1 MVANDEYVRCKTDM
15 ICSLAA
21 IANPLPGQAK
31 HRSAVPKDNRMVRV
45 GDMLVAARVVS
56 SAEITEAIQVSKRL
70 NIPIGRVL
78 ITSGC
83 VTEKLLHAALDLQS
97 LVRDGEVP
105 LESALKALSRIEKT
119 NCTVKEALEVL
130 NFRPK
135 YGKGKNNLADLLV
148 DSNLVSQEQID
159 DALKT
164 SFEYGT
170 PLGSTLVFQG
180 ALSPDFFPAI
190 SAIQEK
196 VTNGKLSNE
205 EAITELK
212 EAFTLWLKAGDRTN
226 QPALKTIEEL
236 DFDFE
241 SDVSLRESPAAHKKR
256 HSEPKVLSNPPAQ
269 DKQVEQEA
277 RKEQGEIED
286 QVEREGQVA
295 QEEIANALEELSRS
309 GTSWDDVDASAEVS
323 PDVSTAME
331 SQISE
336 SESQTSEPKQQANAS
351 DANENEKRD
360 RRDTR
365 TRHVTHTD
373 KATAR
378 EKRMLQS
385 KHNRPGGRLIDL
397 LSAADLLDQDN
408 LVAAYQVMLHD
419 SHRSATFLVESG
431 LISDELRR
439 QAERCHNLV
448 RRGRLSPEQA
458 IRALKS
464 TQEKEVTFREALSK
478 EGVNQPA
485 KLEKD
490 WQTGV
495 AAGVV
500 GGFLA
505 AFFSLIVTLV
515 RLLKKR

>member
-1 MVANDEYVRCKTDM
+1 M

-21 IANPLPGQAK
+21 IANPLPGHAK

-70 NIPIGRVL
+70 NTPIGRVL

-97 LVRDGEVP
+97 LIRDGEVP

-256 HSEPKVLSNPPAQ
+256 HSEPKVLSTPRAQ
-269 DKQVEQEA
+269 EEQVEN
-277 RKEQGEIED
+277 ED
-286 QVEREGQVA
+286 QVA

-309 GTSWDDVDASAEVS
+309 AISRDEVDEKADVS
-323 PDVSTAME
+323 PAME
-331 SQISE
+331 SQVSD
-336 SESQTSEPKQQANAS
+336 SESQTSDSESRQQTNAS

-360 RRDTR
+360 RRDMR
-365 TRHVTHTD
+365 TRHVIHAD
-373 KATAR
+373 KATIR
-378 EKRMLQS
+378 EKRTPPPS

-408 LVAAYQVMLHD
+408 LVAAYQVMLQD

-431 LISDELRR
+431 LINDELRR

-448 RRGRLSPEQA
+448 KRGRLSPEQA

-464 TQEKEVTFREALSK
+464 SQENEVTFREALSK

>member
-1 MVANDEYVRCKTDM
+1 M
-15 ICSLAA
+15 
-21 IANPLPGQAK
+21 
-31 HRSAVPKDNRMVRV
+31 PKDSRMVRV

-83 VTEKLLHAALDLQS
+83 VTEKLLHSALDLQS
-97 LVRDGEVP
+97 LIRDGEIP
-105 LESALKALSRIEKT
+105 LESALKALARIEKS
-119 NCTVKEALEVL
+119 NCSVKEALEIL
-130 NFRPK
+130 NFRPQ

-159 DALKT
+159 DALRT

-196 VTNGKLSNE
+196 VSKGKLSNE
-205 EAITELK
+205 EAIVELQ
-212 EAFTLWLKAGDRTN
+212 EAFSLWLKAGDKTK
-226 QPALKTIEEL
+226 QPALKTIEDLEP
-236 DFDFE
+236 DF
-241 SDVSLRESPAAHKKR
+241 RESPAVHKKR
-256 HSEPKVLSNPPAQ
+256 HSEPKESVGSRAKAAEITSEELPVQSLEAPKQSTNASSESIIEEAPKPEPVASEEDTPASRAQ
-269 DKQVEQEA
+269 DSEQ
-277 RKEQGEIED
+277 KEP
-286 QVEREGQVA
+286 
-295 QEEIANALEELSRS
+295 
-309 GTSWDDVDASAEVS
+309 ASPV
-323 PDVSTAME
+323 
-331 SQISE
+331 
-336 SESQTSEPKQQANAS
+336 
-351 DANENEKRD
+351 NEKRD
-360 RRDTR
+360 RHESRV
-365 TRHVTHTD
+365 RHSPHLE
-373 KATAR
+373 KSAAR
-378 EKRMLQS
+378 EKRIPPPN
-385 KHNRPGGRLIDL
+385 KHSRPGGRLIDL
-397 LSAADLLDQDN
+397 LSGAGLLDQDS
-408 LVAAYQVMLHD
+408 LPGAYQLMLQD
-419 SHRSATFLVESG
+419 THRSAVFLVESG
-431 LISDELRR
+431 LISDDLRR

-464 TQEKEVTFREALSK
+464 SQENEVTFREALSN
-478 EGVNQPA
+478 EGISQPV

-505 AFFSLIVTLV
+505 AFFSLIVTLL

>member
-1 MVANDEYVRCKTDM
+1 M
-15 ICSLAA
+15 
-21 IANPLPGQAK
+21 
-31 HRSAVPKDNRMVRV
+31 PKDSRMVRV

-70 NIPIGRVL
+70 SIPIGRVL

-97 LVRDGEVP
+97 LIRDGEIP
-105 LESALKALSRIEKT
+105 LESALKALSRIEKS
-119 NCTVKEALEVL
+119 NCSVKEALEIL
-130 NFRPK
+130 NFRPE

-196 VTNGKLSNE
+196 VSKGKLSNE
-205 EAITELK
+205 EAIGELQ
-212 EAFTLWLKAGDRTN
+212 EAFSLWLKAGDKTK
-226 QPALKTIEEL
+226 QPALKTIEDLEP
-236 DFDFE
+236 DF
-241 SDVSLRESPAAHKKR
+241 RESPTVHKKR
-256 HSEPKVLSNPPAQ
+256 HSEPKESVGSRA
-269 DKQVEQEA
+269 KA
-277 RKEQGEIED
+277 AEITS
-286 QVEREGQVA
+286 
-295 QEEIANALEELSRS
+295 EELPVQSLES
-309 GTSWDDVDASAEVS
+309 SKPS
-323 PDVSTAME
+323 PDVSSQSPME
-331 SQISE
+331 EAPEPEPVASQEDNFASKAQDSE
-336 SESQTSEPKQQANAS
+336 QKEPSAS
-351 DANENEKRD
+351 VNEKRD
-360 RRDTR
+360 RHEPRV
-365 TRHVTHTD
+365 RHSAHAE
-373 KATAR
+373 KAAIR
-378 EKRMLQS
+378 EKRTPPPN
-385 KHNRPGGRLIDL
+385 KHSRPGGRLVDL
-397 LSAADLLDQDN
+397 LSGAGLLDQDS
-408 LVAAYQVMLHD
+408 LPGAYQLMLQD
-419 SHRSATFLVESG
+419 THRSAVFLVESG
-431 LISDELRR
+431 LISDDLRR

-464 TQEKEVTFREALSK
+464 SQENEVTFREALSN
-478 EGVNQPA
+478 EGISQPV

-505 AFFSLIVTLV
+505 AFFSLIVTLL

>member
-1 MVANDEYVRCKTDM
+1 M

-196 VTNGKLSNE
+196 VTNGKLS
-205 EAITELK
+205 L
-212 EAFTLWLKAGDRTN
+212 
-226 QPALKTIEEL
+226 
-236 DFDFE
+236 
-241 SDVSLRESPAAHKKR
+241 
-256 HSEPKVLSNPPAQ
+256 
-269 DKQVEQEA
+269 
-277 RKEQGEIED
+277 
-286 QVEREGQVA
+286 
-295 QEEIANALEELSRS
+295 
-309 GTSWDDVDASAEVS
+309 
-323 PDVSTAME
+323 
-331 SQISE
+331 
-336 SESQTSEPKQQANAS
+336 
-351 DANENEKRD
+351 
-360 RRDTR
+360 
-365 TRHVTHTD
+365 
-373 KATAR
+373 
-378 EKRMLQS
+378 
-385 KHNRPGGRLIDL
+385 
-397 LSAADLLDQDN
+397 
-408 LVAAYQVMLHD
+408 
-419 SHRSATFLVESG
+419 
-431 LISDELRR
+431 
-439 QAERCHNLV
+439 
-448 RRGRLSPEQA
+448 
-458 IRALKS
+458 
-464 TQEKEVTFREALSK
+464 
-478 EGVNQPA
+478 
-485 KLEKD
+485 
-490 WQTGV
+490 
-495 AAGVV
+495 
-500 GGFLA
+500 
-505 AFFSLIVTLV
+505 SLIHI
-515 RLLKKR
+515 

>member
-1 MVANDEYVRCKTDM
+1 M
-15 ICSLAA
+15 
-21 IANPLPGQAK
+21 
-31 HRSAVPKDNRMVRV
+31 PKDNRMVRV

-70 NIPIGRVL
+70 SIPIGRVL

-97 LVRDGEVP
+97 LIRDGEVP
-105 LESALKALSRIEKT
+105 LESALKALARIEKT

-148 DSNLVSQEQID
+148 DSNLVSQDQID
-159 DALKT
+159 DALRT

-180 ALSPDFFPAI
+180 ALSPDFFPSI

-196 VTNGKLSNE
+196 VSNGKLSNE
-205 EAITELK
+205 EAIDELK
-212 EAFTLWLKAGDRTN
+212 EAFTLWLKAGDRTK
-226 QPALKTIEEL
+226 QPALKTIEDLDVEL
-236 DFDFE
+236 KE
-241 SDVSLRESPAAHKKR
+241 LPLTHKKR
-256 HSEPKVLSNPPAQ
+256 HSEQRALSNPRA
-269 DKQVEQEA
+269 QEA
-277 RKEQGEIED
+277 EAKDAQSQAQSQPELQEEQISSNTD
-286 QVEREGQVA
+286 A
-295 QEEIANALEELSRS
+295 QEAP
-309 GTSWDDVDASAEVS
+309 VDHKDSAE
-323 PDVSTAME
+323 STIPREEVEAKSDE
-331 SQISE
+331 ASTTHLQDAE
-336 SESQTSEPKQQANAS
+336 NKAPKNANQSAS
-351 DANENEKRD
+351 EKRERHD
-360 RRDTR
+360 GH
-365 TRHVTHTD
+365 TRHALHAD
-373 KATAR
+373 KAAAR
-378 EKRMLQS
+378 EKRTLPPS
-385 KHNRPGGRLIDL
+385 KHSRPGGRLIDL
-397 LSAADLLDQDN
+397 LSAADLLDQEN
-408 LVAAYQVMLHD
+408 LPGAYQVMLQD
-419 SHRSATFLVESG
+419 THRSAVFLVESG

-464 TQEKEVTFREALSK
+464 SQESEVTFREALSK
-478 EGVNQPA
+478 EGVSQPV

-505 AFFSLIVTLV
+505 AFFSLVVTLV

>member
-1 MVANDEYVRCKTDM
+1 M

-21 IANPLPGQAK
+21 IANPLPGHAK

-97 LVRDGEVP
+97 LIRDGEVP

-241 SDVSLRESPAAHKKR
+241 SDVNLRESPAAHKKR
-256 HSEPKVLSNPPAQ
+256 HSEPKVLSNPRAQ
-269 DKQVEQEA
+269 EEQVE
-277 RKEQGEIED
+277 KED
-286 QVEREGQVA
+286 QVG

-309 GTSWDDVDASAEVS
+309 GISRDEVDAKADES
-323 PDVSTAME
+323 PVME

-336 SESQTSEPKQQANAS
+336 SESQTSDSRGQTSESNQQTNAS

-365 TRHVTHTD
+365 ARHVIHAD
-373 KATAR
+373 KATTR
-378 EKRMLQS
+378 EKRTPPPS

-397 LSAADLLDQDN
+397 LSAADLLDQDD
-408 LVAAYQVMLHD
+408 LVAAYQVMLQD

-431 LISDELRR
+431 LINDELRR

-448 RRGRLSPEQA
+448 KRGRLSPEQA

-464 TQEKEVTFREALSK
+464 SQENEVTFREALSK